1 MLIPDWTG
9 ILRVIIFTLI
19 SMQVLLNNKPA
30 YKLNAK
36 RKINLEQG
44 GKANRY
50 DLEGIL
56 MWIPHS
62 VCKYNEKEETILI
75 YEWWYNK
82 YLKNIDC

>member
-50 DLEGIL
+50 DLEGVL

-62 VCKYNEKEETILI
+62 VCKYNENEETILI

-82 YLKNIDC
+82 YKQQMKK